1 MIGVSTSLSVSTLG
15 RFEIRRN
22 GEQQAGGNWSRRKV
36 VELFKLLLAAE
47 QHRLHREQVQEI
59 LWPNSLAEQATNSFG
74 KTLYLLRRALEPGLT
89 AGKGSSSIYVLLD
102 HDTLMLVPDSMEI
115 DADIFESSAKQLQ
128 SRIRSAAP
136 SDENARLL
144 EDFDNI
150 LALYQGD
157 FLPEEL
163 YEDWTQRRRDRLRRI
178 HSSLLERAAELALA
192 TGKGLRASEYL
203 LELLERN
210 SADEQTHRQL
220 MLLYARMG
228 RRSDA
233 LNQYLLLRRTLKEE
247 LHTAPLPETNEL
259 FRRIQMGQIPVD
271 LHESW
276 LDDRT
281 PSSTTATIVTPAD
294 SVSTLAEAGGPGKAG
309 NGPLSPPS
317 FIAEERKSDPDTHS
331 GRLQGPP
338 SYAPTAPAPTGM
350 ATQSEEVESARQLDP
365 ERILKAELVG
375 RKEELNR
382 MQRAFQQACNGQ
394 HKVIFVSG
402 EPGIGKSRLARDFTA
417 WGEQAQQATVLWGYC
432 YEMSGSLP
440 YQPIADAIT
449 THVRICSP
457 EKLRAILGN
466 SAADLAKIAPEIG
479 YKLPNLPQ
487 PEPMGAEAD
496 RRNLYNAAAR
506 YFNMLAAE
514 SPFILILDDLQW
526 ADAATLHLLNF
537 LTLQHLERGQ
547 QENTG
552 LPLYLLLYRPDE
564 VHEAHPLRALIA
576 TLLRVGTGEELR
588 LQRLSEE
595 EVHQLLVNMAGHPVG
610 LNFASE
616 VFRQTEGN
624 PFFIGEAI
632 RSLVLEGKIKWIG
645 DRWQSTVEVS
655 ALEIPHSVRM
665 LIERRL
671 VHLPAD
677 CRTTLTIA
685 AVIGRQF
692 SSTLLCQTRNLAED
706 AVAEHIDTAI
716 QLQLVASL
724 TGFSNAQ
731 QGSNSYPA
739 RQDADLTFTHDKI
752 REVLYQWL
760 NPLRRRSLHR
770 QVAQA
775 IESSHAA
782 HLQPYYSTLA
792 YHYSMAED
800 ATRAVDFLLKASYQ
814 AVSVYAFAD
823 AASALE
829 KALDL
834 LVGDGE
840 RVRRAGLLHQLA
852 NIYLYLGRTDDAIQ
866 AGLASSTLWRDLG
879 DPARQAAGYLDVA
892 FFSHW
897 QGRELEALKYIS
909 SALKCL
915 ASRPEET
922 TLLVKAYTQWGLA
935 ATVMGD
941 VPQALKMLQR
951 ADELLARIDDS
962 LESPANA
969 STFSAAE
976 RREHLAFIA
985 VVSLWSKSWCA
996 YLSDTPQQMLAYA
1009 MQGAEMCQ
1017 KYNKP
1022 DWEPMMTYSAAWA
1035 YMQLGQIP
1043 QGEQTAGD
1051 ALEKAQRHGVYGAA
1065 GWADLVLDFLAIQ
1078 AGRWDDAR
1086 LMGEKASA
1094 IATMIHDADLQSR
1107 VLWSYSVCAGWQG
1120 DWEQAIADAL
1130 KALEVAKE
1138 EGETSMVYPHLL
1150 VQAAK
1155 AYLYANKPEQA
1166 QACLNEGMQLAAQRN
1181 YRQLIGIGQRL
1192 QGRIL
1197 QAQGHFEEALPYFEQ
1212 SLAGLLAIDDVV
1224 ELARTEEAYGLF
1236 YLERQQEGDQER
1248 GEELIQSAR
1257 ATFRR
1262 LGVNG

>member
-1 MIGVSTSLSVSTLG
+1 MIGVTTSLSVSTLG

-22 GEQQAGGNWSRRKV
+22 GEQLAGGNWNRRKV

-59 LWPNSLAEQATNSFG
+59 LWPNSPAEQATNSFG
-74 KTLYLLRRALEPGLT
+74 KTLYLLRRALEPDLA

-102 HDTLMLVPDSMEI
+102 HDTLMLVPNSMEI

-128 SRIRSAAP
+128 SRIRSFAL
-136 SDENARLL
+136 SDASSRHL
-144 EDFDNI
+144 EDFDSV
-150 LALYQGD
+150 LGLYQGD
-157 FLPEEL
+157 FLPEDL

-178 HSSLLERAAELALA
+178 HSSLLERAAEVALA
-192 TGKGLRASEYL
+192 SGKGLRASEYL

-220 MLLYARMG
+220 MLVYARMG
-228 RRSDA
+228 RRSEA

-247 LHTAPLPETNEL
+247 LRAAPLPETNEL
-259 FRRIQMGQIPVD
+259 FRHIQMGQVPVD

-276 LDDRT
+276 LDDKPT
-281 PSSTTATIVTPAD
+281 PDTTTTAATPPD
-294 SVSTLAEAGGPGKAG
+294 SVITPAEAGEAGKVES
-309 NGPLSPPS
+309 GPLSPPAVDS
-317 FIAEERKSDPDTHS
+317 HIISGANPITTPLEVGAE
-331 GRLQGPP
+331 
-338 SYAPTAPAPTGM
+338 A
-350 ATQSEEVESARQLDP
+350 EVESARQLDP

-375 RKEELNR
+375 REEELGR
-382 MQRAFQQACNGQ
+382 MQRAFQQARNGQ
-394 HKVIFVSG
+394 CKVIFVSG

-417 WGEQAQQATVLWGYC
+417 WSEQAQQATVLWGYC
-432 YEMSGSLP
+432 YEMSGALP

-449 THVRICSP
+449 SHVRTCNP
-457 EKLRAILGN
+457 EKLRAMLGN

-479 YKLPNLPQ
+479 YKLPDLPQ

-496 RRNLYNAAAR
+496 RRNLYNAVAR
-506 YFNMLAAE
+506 YFNALAAE
-514 SPFILILDDLQW
+514 GPFILILDDLQW

-547 QENTG
+547 QESTSSPGKAPG
-552 LPLYLLLYRPDE
+552 LPLYALLYRPDE

-576 TLLRVGTGEELR
+576 TLLRAGIGEELR

-610 LNFASE
+610 LSFASE

-624 PFFIGEAI
+624 PFFVGEAI
-632 RSLVLEGKIKWIG
+632 RSLVLEGKIKWVG

-655 ALEIPHSVRM
+655 ELEIPHSVRM

-677 CRTTLTIA
+677 CRTTLTVA

-692 SSTLLCQTRNLAED
+692 SSALLCQARNLAED
-706 AVAEHIDTAI
+706 VVAEHIDTAI
-716 QLQLVASL
+716 QLQIIASL
-724 TGFSNAQ
+724 ADFYNERKG
-731 QGSNSYPA
+731 GSPNG
-739 RQDADLTFTHDKI
+739 QEADLTFTHDKI

-775 IESSHAA
+775 IESGHAA

-800 ATRAVDFLLKASYQ
+800 ATRAVDYLLKASYQ

-823 AASALE
+823 AASAME

-834 LVGDGE
+834 LVGEEE
-840 RVRRAGLLHQLA
+840 RVRRAGVLHQLA
-852 NIYLYLGRTDDAIQ
+852 NIYLYLGRTDDAIS
-866 AGLASSTLWRDLG
+866 AGLASSALWRDLG
-879 DPARQAAGYLDVA
+879 NPARQAAAYLDVA

-897 QGRELEALKYIS
+897 QGRELEALKHIS
-909 SALKCL
+909 TALECL

-941 VPQALKMLQR
+941 VPQALKMLRQ
-951 ADELLARIDDS
+951 ADELLAKIDDAP
-962 LESPANA
+962 ENVANT

-976 RREHLAFIA
+976 RREHFAFIA
-985 VVSLWSKSWCA
+985 VVSLWSKAWCA
-996 YLSDTPQQMLAYA
+996 YLAETPRQMLSYA
-1009 MQGAEMCQ
+1009 MQGAEMCH

-1043 QGEQTAGD
+1043 AGEQTARD

-1078 AGRWDDAR
+1078 AGAWGDAR
-1086 LMGEKASA
+1086 QMGEKASA

-1166 QACLNEGMQLAAQRN
+1166 QAYLDEGMQLAAQRD
-1181 YRQLIGIGQRL
+1181 YRQLISIGQRL

-1197 QAQGHFEEALPYFEQ
+1197 QAQGRFEEAQPYFEQ
-1212 SLAGLLAIDDVV
+1212 SLTGLLAIDDVV
-1224 ELARTEEAYGLF
+1224 EHARTEEAYGLF
-1236 YLERQQEGDQER
+1236 YLERNLEGDMER
-1248 GEELIQSAR
+1248 GQELIQRAR
-1257 ATFRR
+1257 ETFGR